1 MYALLCQYDR
11 PTVST
16 WLWVKRQKARR
27 VCTNNKPINKHT
39 YLIDT
44 IVMYVYEYE
53 PVCHLIISTI
63 ESDYSYQKNQKAK
76 SAI

>member
-1 MYALLCQYDR
+1 MYALLSQYDR

-16 WLWVKRQKARR
+16 GLWVKRQKAKR
-27 VCTNNKPINKHT
+27 VCTNNEPIKKSTLTLFH
-39 YLIDT
+39 DT
-44 IVMYVYEYE
+44 YEYE